1 MIRFDYFSGQQ
12 ATRSEIPLNTDGK
25 SVQRRDQLITSHVVK
40 SKLTDCLQNKGNALF
55 SKWLKQ
61 SQRIIFNV

>member
-12 ATRSEIPLNTDGK
+12 ATRSEISLNTDGK

-40 SKLTDCLQNKGNALF
+40 AKANALF
-55 SKWLKQ
+55 PM
-61 SQRIIFNV
+61 